1 MSLEFR
7 LACFGNAGLV
17 EDKPGP
23 STLRPGSGQAGLGTS
38 GVEAAAG
45 AKAEKFDPEF
55 AVRFLR
61 WREEKR
67 KGGGRRGRVPAPP
80 SMEQVT
86 ESIIRKVEAIKRH
99 RGRDDGDSEAGE

>member
-1 MSLEFR
+1 M
-7 LACFGNAGLV
+7 A
-17 EDKPGP
+17 PG
-23 STLRPGSGQAGLGTS
+23 
-38 GVEAAAG
+38 
-45 AKAEKFDPEF
+45 KFDPEF
-55 AVRFLR
+55 ALRFLR

-99 RGRDDGDSEAGE
+99 RGRDDAGDAEAGE